1 MDLVL
6 LLTFIYVSLE
16 RSRNLSILPNQVC
29 AVEKVCDRREM
40 SSINCELNKFSNVL
54 DVVSNWHK
62 STAASPQR
70 EHLSGVLCLVS
81 WCLPC
86 LGWAAHTPP
95 ELAAPW
101 LPPGVSWPG
110 TGGPG
115 ADITVFCDT
124 GATIAIIK
132 HQSVSLLHQTL
143 FLEINIWNRM
153 VFSCITSQCWP
164 PSSFLGFLS
173 IV

>member
-1 MDLVL
+1 MHWVL
-6 LLTFIYVSLE
+6 LSTFKYLSLK
-16 RSRNLSILPNQVC
+16 RSRNLRIFLPNQVC

-62 STAASPQR
+62 STAAASPQR

-86 LGWAAHTPP
+86 LGWAAHTLP

-101 LPPGVSWPG
+101 LPPGVSWPAC
-110 TGGPG
+110 TGDPG
-115 ADITVFCDT
+115 LTSLCDT

-132 HQSVSLLHQTL
+132 SVSWLHQTL
-143 FLEINIWNRM
+143 WLFRD
-153 VFSCITSQCWP
+153 
-164 PSSFLGFLS
+164 
-173 IV
+173 